1 PPSISLASSP
11 VSSRSRPRAPD
22 SPACLSPPVA
32 ALASLGFRP
41 PSPADPPPPAMSK
54 QGGKAKPLKAP
65 KVDKKEYDESD
76 LAYLQKKKDEE
87 KWKEMS
93 LVTCL

>member
-1 PPSISLASSP
+1 VHATFWYPSIYKRRWLAYLAPPLPQSRSLAFPHLPPSSPRRPPARVSGPRSASS
-11 VSSRSRPRAPD
+11 
-22 SPACLSPPVA
+22 
-32 ALASLGFRP
+32 
-41 PSPADPPPPAMSK
+41 AMSK

-87 KWKEMS
+87 KRH
-93 LVTCL
+93 